1 MDSMTQHDFDYFIQA
16 WRQKSV
22 PIAKASKKDLYDLIQ
37 AWRQKDYAIK
47 KIIDYMDMNDYI
59 IIENLYA
66 KLLKRISYI
75 KEHSD
80 PKDIKRYNNES
91 FKLVEET
98 LKNINWKKYI

>member
-1 MDSMTQHDFDYFIQA
+1 
-16 WRQKSV
+16 
-22 PIAKASKKDLYDLIQ
+22 
-37 AWRQKDYAIK
+37 
-47 KIIDYMDMNDYI
+47 MDMNDYI